1 MNLHKRALAQG
12 FFGILLLLIIAQL
25 LVQTLFKV
33 IFNTDLSASNYNRTD
48 FVILIVCICFINVY
62 HVLVYVSH
70 LLKSLKEAE
79 EIESPLEED
88 PSKNRIDYLVTLPKM
103 PNNTPVFISRI
114 AYFELSNDDET
125 DLKLL
130 SAYTW
135 EGEKNILSQIKSLSE
150 LEKLSN
156 GLHIKL
162 NRNLLVNRLAFVEK
176 PVKTINNQYLF
187 KLDTSLLNDVS
198 IHKTDV
204 SAIME
209 AIEENMR
216 YHTST

>member
-135 EGEKNILSQIKSLSE
+135 EGEKHILSQIKSLSE

-176 PVKTINNQYLF
+176 PIKTINNQYLF
-187 KLDTSLLNDVS
+187 KLDTSLLPDVY

>member
-1 MNLHKRALAQG
+1 MNLDKRALAQG

-33 IFNTDLSASNYNRTD
+33 IFNTDLSTSNYNRTD

-88 PSKNRIDYLVTLPKM
+88 PAKNRIDYLVTLPKM

-114 AYFELSNDDET
+114 AYFELSTDEET

-135 EGEKNILSQIKSLSE
+135 EGEKHILSQIKSLSE